1 MFGFDENLRNWTE
14 ARFDEK
20 TQKIKF
26 SIHTF
31 LNSNAWLALIPIV
44 GYDSI
49 NIDYH
54 VRTQSII
61 IMEKI

>member
-1 MFGFDENLRNWTE
+1 MEGTSDLR
-14 ARFDEK
+14 RK
-20 TQKIKF
+20 GKSQMY
-26 SIHTF
+26 
-31 LNSNAWLALIPIV
+31 LVYV